1 MGIVRGGDDPWADA
15 EEYTLRERLKNIE
28 DIVRSVQLG
37 AESMPDP
44 KASSVA
50 VQALR
55 RLFDLPPE
63 TPGQHIARVRSNGVD
78 KSSLLVPAEP
88 GHTTVEYDFLALST
102 RMLFGRGHSVTPASN
117 EETCPSVSNKPSQ
130 EELEA
135 RPYRTLVF
143 LGPPAT
149 CSRTFADAMAFSRRL
164 LRRALGA
171 DPELAAEDG
180 CEDDAELERRADA
193 SHVPLYV
200 RWPDEGSVVT
210 AKGAFAVIVRR
221 GRKI

>member
-1 MGIVRGGDDPWADA
+1 MGIVRGGDDPLADA

-28 DIVRSVQLG
+28 DIVRSVPFG
-37 AESMPDP
+37 AESIPDP
-44 KASSVA
+44 QASSVA

-55 RLFDLPPE
+55 LLFDLPSE
-63 TPGQHIARVRSNGVD
+63 TPGRRITCVRANGVD
-78 KSSLLVPAEP
+78 KRGLWVTAKP
-88 GHTTVEYDFLALST
+88 GYKTVEYDFVALST
-102 RMLFGRGHSVTPASN
+102 RMLFGRGHPVTPASN
-117 EETCPSVSNKPSQ
+117 EETCPSVSNKPSR

-143 LGPPAT
+143 LGPPAA

-171 DPELAAEDG
+171 DPVLAAEDG

-221 GRKI
+221 GKKI